1 MKPTYNLF
9 RIIKRKRKKSKEKEK
24 KKERKSRS
32 RGPQNCVLELVM

>member
-24 KKERKSRS
+24 KKKERVAVADPRT
-32 RGPQNCVLELVM
+32 VY